1 VSFFTLLITSTFAIQ
16 RQLAY
21 AGGMSLYESGS
32 DAADISD
39 PSDRGINELE
49 PEPCM

>member
-1 VSFFTLLITSTFAIQ
+1 MSFFALLIKSTFAIQ

-21 AGGMSLYESGS
+21 AGGMSLSESGC

-39 PSDRGINELE
+39 PSDRYINELE
-49 PEPCM
+49 PEPCK